1 MGVLSMPPFCVML
14 CARLFGKGSDAMD
27 YLWSPWRYQYMALVT
42 GGKQPECIFCDSLA
56 RKDDAETLIVHRGE
70 KTFVILNR
78 FPYTSGHV
86 MIVPYAHVA
95 ELNSCDLGT
104 LAEMMKL
111 AQSTEKALRAIYQP
125 DGMNL
130 GMNLGRAAGAG
141 VVGHLHLHVLPRWI
155 GDSNFMTVTG
165 ETRVHPEELKTTY
178 ERLHKVLA

>member
-1 MGVLSMPPFCVML
+1 
-14 CARLFGKGSDAMD
+14 MD
-27 YLWSPWRYQYMALVT
+27 YIWTPWRYQYMAQVLA
-42 GGKQPECIFCDSLA
+42 GKQPECIFCDAVA

-70 KTFVILNR
+70 KSFVILNR

-86 MIVPYAHVA
+86 MIAPYAHVA
-95 ELNSCDLGT
+95 ELNLCEPGALD
-104 LAEMMKL
+104 EMMQL
-111 AQSTEKALRAIYQP
+111 AQRVETALRSNYKP

-141 VVGHLHLHVLPRWI
+141 VLGHLHLHVLPRWI